1 MKNYIPPTFSM
12 SVILI
17 VILASCSKP
26 YDKIKNKTWS
36 GQIYRLSDEK
46 ELSDVRL
53 KMSKDTL
60 YLFSNAIFGAR
71 NDTLIFENYERKDS
85 ILTYNSLNGNRFSY
99 KFRHLESGDSEN
111 LFLVGNDYFL
121 YLIPSGFDI
130 KDKDV
135 LNFYR
140 NINVPRE
147 AYMYLDGT
155 YKGELEME
163 NQFSDLLLSSIGGAS
178 VKMVFLEGFQVKI
191 FFRSLFTDM
200 FASSSTPS
208 YEIVDYQIDGNKLI
222 LDGNKSKVRI
232 VEVKD
237 FGETLILESDKL
249 NVVLHKIN

>member
-1 MKNYIPPTFSM
+1 MQNYIRTAISM
-12 SVILI
+12 SIILI
-17 VILASCSKP
+17 VLLASCSEP
-26 YDKIKNKTWS
+26 YDEIKNKTWS

-60 YLFSNAIFGAR
+60 YLFSNAIFGAG
-71 NDTLIFENYERKDS
+71 NDTLIFENYKGNDS

-99 KFRHLESGDSEN
+99 KFRHPKTGDSEN
-111 LFLVGNDYFL
+111 LILIGNDYFV

-130 KDKDV
+130 KDKDA
-135 LNFYR
+135 LDFYR
-140 NINVPRE
+140 NISVPRD

-163 NQFSDLLLSSIGGAS
+163 NQFSNLLLGSMGGAS

-200 FASSSTPS
+200 FASSSEPS
-208 YEIVDYQIDGNKLI
+208 YEIANYTVDGNKLI
-222 LDGNKSKVRI
+222 LESNKAKARI

-237 FGETLILESDKL
+237 YGETLVLETDKL
-249 NVVLHKIN
+249 NIVMHKVN